1 MTTSSAGQPE
11 PVLLYDGTCG
21 FCAGS
26 VSFILRHERNN
37 SLRFATLEGVYAAEI
52 KRRHPDLGQ
61 IDSMIWID
69 PPARGRPERVLVR
82 SAAALR
88 AARYVGGPWRL
99 ALIGQLL
106 PRRVRDLA
114 YDWIARHRHS
124 LAGAPA
130 CIVPTPAQ
138 RARFLDQGST

>member
-1 MTTSSAGQPE
+1 MMAPVDSAPAASRSSFVTSETTPS
-11 PVLLYDGTCG
+11 
-21 FCAGS
+21 GS
-26 VSFILRHERNN
+26 PHWK
-37 SLRFATLEGVYAAEI
+37 GVYGAEI

-114 YDWIARHRHS
+114 YDWVARHRHS

-130 CIVPTPAQ
+130 CVVPDPAQ
-138 RARFLDQGST
+138 RARFLDQDSRKRRPLRFY